1 MNEKMQK
8 LEELVK
14 DEKKVAEIF
23 VGAPEEIIRKLA
35 ENGIELTQEEFD
47 AIYAGMHEEDNGD
60 SLSEQDLD
68 SVAGGCNGCYNFF
81 KKVGRAVDK
90 LLQRIFGH

>member
-8 LEELVK
+8 LEALVK

-23 VGAPEEIIRKLA
+23 TGTPEEIINKLRA
-35 ENGIELTQEEFD
+35 NGIELTKEEFD
-47 AIYAGMHEEDNGD
+47 AIYAGMHEEASDD
-60 SLSEQDLD
+60 SLSEEDLD

-81 KKVGRAVDK
+81 KKIGKAIGH
-90 LLQRIFGH
+90 IFHDLCG